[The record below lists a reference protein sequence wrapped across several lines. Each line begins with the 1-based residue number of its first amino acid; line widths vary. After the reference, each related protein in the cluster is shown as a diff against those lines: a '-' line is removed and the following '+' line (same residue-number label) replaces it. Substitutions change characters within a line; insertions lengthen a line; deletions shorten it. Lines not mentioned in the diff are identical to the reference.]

1 MWVSFRRNLFSNF
14 VAHPLIVFFVLG
26 NWNRAIETTEGSLKN
41 SRCGL
46 KTGNWLMGMWWRFD
60 PFASRRVCRDGH
72 GPYLHAHRAF
82 VNPRR
87 RRTHA
92 SENTENQL
100 IDIRIVEVKAPG
112 KTETQWKTM
121 KQTHTCI
128 IYIYIYD
135 MYIGMFAIC
144 NHCVCLFFFL
154 GRFAFMGWCQ
164 EAYVLKEGTCEACAP
179 NCKNCTQSG
188 PEERLL
194 TGNPAC
200 NFIPKAPWSHTELHH
215 GRLQHHFWPL
225 QPRVQIE

>member
-1 MWVSFRRNLFSNF
+1 
-14 VAHPLIVFFVLG
+14 
-26 NWNRAIETTEGSLKN
+26 
-41 SRCGL
+41 
-46 KTGNWLMGMWWRFD
+46 MGMWWRFA
-60 PFASRRVCRDGH
+60 PFASRRVCCDGH

-100 IDIRIVEVKAPG
+100 IDIRIVEVKTPG
-112 KTETQWKTM
+112 KTETQWNTM
-121 KQTHTCI
+121 KQTHTHMYN
-128 IYIYIYD
+128 IYIYIDIRYV
-135 MYIGMFAIC
+135 YRHVC
-144 NHCVCLFFFL
+144 NFQPLCLPVFFL

-179 NCKNCTQSG
+179 NCKNCTHSG

-200 NFIPKAPWSHTELHH
+200 NFIPKAPWNHTELHH
-215 GRLQHHFWPL
+215 GRLEHHFWPL